1 MAYSGSC
8 LLSKKLNFSLSRGHV
23 LNWPTRKF
31 IKKYLGGHPDPAK
44 RCGFGIRN
52 NGKKVTYLVISVAE
66 AGGNILRA
74 AELLQQ
80 VELEGSV
87 HPLVVDVGDC
97 TQ

>member
-1 MAYSGSC
+1 MF
-8 LLSKKLNFSLSRGHV
+8 LSYTQIYK
-23 LNWPTRKF
+23 
-31 IKKYLGGHPDPAK
+31 KKYFRGASRSGK
-44 RCGFGIRN
+44 MMQIGIRN
-52 NGKKVTYLVISVAE
+52 NGKKVSNLVISIAE

-87 HPLVVDVGDC
+87 HSLVVNVGDC

>member
-1 MAYSGSC
+1 MQ
-8 LLSKKLNFSLSRGHV
+8 
-23 LNWPTRKF
+23 
-31 IKKYLGGHPDPAK
+31 I
-44 RCGFGIRN
+44 GIRN
-52 NGKKVTYLVISVAE
+52 NIKNVSYLVISIAE